1 MPKRAPAGDT
11 RAGAFHCS
19 TPRVLISFSEGR
31 QTVARGKT
39 SGAGR
44 PKRTRT
50 APPAEDSRAKK
61 KRPRLKRP
69 ARKAK
74 ASAAKVANDGASP
87 VDIIIGMM
95 RGDLPFDDA
104 RFKAAVAA
112 APYVHARRGTA
123 EPADEA
129 SVRHEDALKELE

>member
-1 MPKRAPAGDT
+1 M
-11 RAGAFHCS
+11 
-19 TPRVLISFSEGR
+19 
-31 QTVARGKT
+31 ARGGRT

-44 PKRTRT
+44 SKRAR
-50 APPAEDSRAKK
+50 AGKSPRDPSPGSLRSPPSPAKGEGTEGAASAVGREK
-61 KRPRLKRP
+61 KQGRLRKRPDDK
-69 ARKAK
+69 AEGGGRK
-74 ASAAKVANDGASP
+74 VEDDGLSP

-123 EPADEA
+123 EAADE
-129 SVRHEDALKELE
+129 SGVRHEDALKELE

>member
-1 MPKRAPAGDT
+1 MMPKHAPAGDT
-11 RAGAFHCS
+11 RAGAFDS
-19 TPRVLISFSEGR
+19 GIVVLADNDGEGR
-31 QTVARGKT
+31 VPVARSVKT

-44 PKRTRT
+44 AK
-50 APPAEDSRAKK
+50 RAKTGK
-61 KRPRLKRP
+61 SSKARERAPRPCAAAATGGAAAAP
-69 ARKAK
+69 AP
-74 ASAAKVANDGASP
+74 DGLSP

-123 EPADEA
+123 EVEEERAP
-129 SVRHEDALKELE
+129 RHEDALKELE

>member
-1 MPKRAPAGDT
+1 M
-11 RAGAFHCS
+11 
-19 TPRVLISFSEGR
+19 
-31 QTVARGKT
+31 ARGGRT

-44 PKRTRT
+44 SKRAR
-50 APPAEDSRAKK
+50 AGKSPRDPSPGSLRSLPSPARGAGSEVAAALDALAVGRKK
-61 KRPRLKRP
+61 KQRRSRKR
-69 ARKAK
+69 RVSKGTG
-74 ASAAKVANDGASP
+74 AAAQSPDDGLSP

-95 RGDLPFDDA
+95 RGDLPLDDA

-123 EPADEA
+123 EPPEEP

>member
-1 MPKRAPAGDT
+1 
-11 RAGAFHCS
+11 
-19 TPRVLISFSEGR
+19 
-31 QTVARGKT
+31 VARGGKT

-44 PKRTRT
+44 PKRARVRKSPKAASSGETQ
-50 APPAEDSRAKK
+50 APPS
-61 KRPRLKRP
+61 P
-69 ARKAK
+69 AAGVN
-74 ASAAKVANDGASP
+74 SGVPTTDGLLP

-123 EPADEA
+123 EAEEEPAP
-129 SVRHEDALKELE
+129 RHEDALKELE